1 MPLQLT
7 DGITYD
13 SPTGDM
19 LNCTEGII
27 DGLKRVIFFGA
38 YGSSIKSSINLLMTT
53 PRQTR
58 NYQRVFFRQMFS
70 VRNFVDKIIT
80 NGMLV

>member
-27 DGLKRVIFFGA
+27 DGLKRVIFFGV
-38 YGSSIKSSINLLMTT
+38 YSSSVKSSVNLLMTT

-58 NYQRVFFRQMFS
+58 NHQRVFFRQMFS
-70 VRNFVDKIIT
+70 VHDYVDKIIT
-80 NGMLV
+80 NEMLV